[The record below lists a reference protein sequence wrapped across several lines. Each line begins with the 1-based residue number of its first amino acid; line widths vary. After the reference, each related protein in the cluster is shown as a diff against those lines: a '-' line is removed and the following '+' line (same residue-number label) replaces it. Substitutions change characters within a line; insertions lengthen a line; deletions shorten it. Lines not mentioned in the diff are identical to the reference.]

1 MREFFLS
8 LCTPARALLVVA
20 LLAAGGA
27 MDARAGK
34 RTVCTITVNSPDE
47 REVFRQRLPEDEYE
61 FVELVEHGRPDWLAS
76 ACRQGVQCDVLVISG
91 HFDSQTEFYS
101 DRLGR
106 RESLAVSEMERAS
119 CSDSCPGVFSHL
131 KEVYLFGCNTMN
143 GQPIASTSP
152 EAERSLVRSGHTRA
166 EAQQLARTLDLR
178 HGESSREHMRRIFTN
193 VPAIYGFSGQAPL
206 GPTAAVNL
214 NRYFESASPP
224 ELGSGRANPRLLN
237 AFAASSMVM
246 AGGLTEPD
254 PELDYR
260 RDMCRFVDERLS
272 PADRIEFVHD
282 LLRRDMADVRMFL
295 GRIEEVFASLTPA
308 ERQAPSYLKA
318 RDGIARDE
326 AARDRYLRFA
336 EDADLPRTRARMIE
350 LAGSLGWLSPEEQR
364 AELVRM
370 AGDLI
375 ARGTIGPSDVDL
387 ICSLNDG
394 GRLDHER
401 RLLNPSPSLAARTNN
416 AAALACLGDVEARAH
431 VLRALTSQDDGEVE
445 IAQVYL
451 GHHPMNDVDEVR
463 QAASGIV
470 RMRGSGAQVR
480 ALDTLARHRL
490 SDRQSLSELARLF
503 PATGSVEVQRAI
515 AAVLIRAD
523 YQAIPKP
530 EVARVL
536 SQNRLK
542 SPDGA
547 DIIDVLIRR
556 LRAP

>member
-1 MREFFLS
+1 
-8 LCTPARALLVVA
+8 
-20 LLAAGGA
+20 
-27 MDARAGK
+27 
-34 RTVCTITVNSPDE
+34 
-47 REVFRQRLPEDEYE
+47 
-61 FVELVEHGRPDWLAS
+61 
-76 ACRQGVQCDVLVISG
+76 VLVISG

-166 EAQQLARTLDLR
+166 EAQQLARVLDQR
-178 HGESSREHMRRIFTN
+178 HGESSREHMRRIFIN

-206 GPTAAVNL
+206 GPTAAGHL
-214 NRYFESASPP
+214 NRYFESASPA
-224 ELGSGRANPRLLN
+224 ELGSGAANPRLLN
-237 AFAASSMVM
+237 QFAASTMVV
-246 AGGLTEPD
+246 AGGLTDPD
-254 PELDYR
+254 PQLDYQ
-260 RDMCRFVDERLS
+260 RDVCHFVDERLS
-272 PADRIEFVHD
+272 PVDKLGFIHD
-282 LLRRDMADVRMFL
+282 LLRRDMAEVRMFL
-295 GRIEEVFASLTPA
+295 GRIEGLFTSLTQA
-308 ERQAPSYLKA
+308 EREAPSYLGV
-318 RDGIARDE
+318 RDEIARD
-326 AARDRYLRFA
+326 ASARDRFLRFA

-350 LAGSLGWLSPEEQR
+350 LAGSLGWLSPAEQR
-364 AELVRM
+364 EELVRM
-370 AGDLI
+370 VGDLI
-375 ARGTIGPSDVDL
+375 ARGSIGPSEVDL
-387 ICSLNDG
+387 ICSLNDE
-394 GRLDHER
+394 GRLENDR
-401 RLLNPSPSLAARTNN
+401 RRLNPSPLVADKANN
-416 AAALACLGDVEARAH
+416 AAALACLGSADARAR
-431 VLRALTSQDDGEVE
+431 VLRALTSQDDVEVE

-451 GHHPMNDVDEVR
+451 RHRPMNDVDEVR
-463 QAASGIV
+463 QAASGIA

-523 YQAIPKP
+523 YQAIAKP
-530 EVARVL
+530 EVARLL

-556 LRAP
+556 LQAP